1 MTNTN
6 WLRKDHSRSHTKQP
20 LRLSLRKI
28 GWSVHSTATDV
39 KPYRFSSIVLAL
51 YVFTVL
57 VMSRLVDLAR
67 YSTAVGVLL
76 VGIFAVEFVLTNQ
89 RKLHFPSEF
98 IGLWFLLPILLI
110 SYLWADVRLSLIHI

>member
-57 VMSRLVDLAR
+57 VMSPLVDLAR
-67 YSTAVGVLL
+67 YSTAV
-76 VGIFAVEFVLTNQ
+76 
-89 RKLHFPSEF
+89 
-98 IGLWFLLPILLI
+98 
-110 SYLWADVRLSLIHI
+110 